1 MTKCAN
7 CPAEAQFTYAV
18 AENYLI
24 HYCQR
29 HLPRFLTWKKNAGQL
44 PLQVP
49 AAPVVEEVVAP
60 KPSKKK
66 EVVVEETPVE
76 EPEVPAAEETDGAS

>member
-1 MTKCAN
+1 MITCAN
-7 CPAEAQFTYAV
+7 CNSDAQFTYAV

-29 HLPRFLTWKKNAGQL
+29 HLPRFLTGMKNSGNL
-44 PLQVP
+44 PLQIPVEP
-49 AAPVVEEVVAP
+49 VVEAPVV

-66 EVVVEETPVE
+66 DVVVEETPAE
-76 EPEVPAAEETDGAS
+76 EPEVSAVEETDGAS